1 MSYTKNLVSQ
11 IYTFLEIEEGV
22 QPSLA
27 EADLAIDD
35 EFRRVF
41 THYSSLE
48 ERATPVAPRPTTSQ
62 SSKKGLSGLKVLHSQ
77 PTSSS
82 TANFDEY
89 NFYLMQPNVDIKE
102 LDDLDVLAWWKKYKA
117 SHPILSRMAR
127 DILTVQVSTV
137 ASESAFSQGRQQI
150 GDHRHSLSGFSLQVL
165 VCIRDWIRSE
175 RRNQNLEA
183 EEGEEEEIEDLIASG
198 PDQMEDFEDIS
209 MTEYDVGE
217 INEMVQNW

>member
-1 MSYTKNLVSQ
+1 MW
-11 IYTFLEIEEGV
+11 I
-22 QPSLA
+22 
-27 EADLAIDD
+27 
-35 EFRRVF
+35 
-41 THYSSLE
+41 
-48 ERATPVAPRPTTSQ
+48 
-62 SSKKGLSGLKVLHSQ
+62 
-77 PTSSS
+77 S
-82 TANFDEY
+82 TN
-89 NFYLMQPNVDIKE
+89 

-117 SHPILSRMAR
+117 SYPVLLRIAR

-175 RRNQNLEA
+175 RRNQNSEA